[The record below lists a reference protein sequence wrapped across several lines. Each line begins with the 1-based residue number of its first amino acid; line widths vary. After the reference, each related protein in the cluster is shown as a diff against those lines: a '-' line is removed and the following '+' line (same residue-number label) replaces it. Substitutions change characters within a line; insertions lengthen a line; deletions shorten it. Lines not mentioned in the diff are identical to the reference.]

1 MTATYYN
8 LSPEVAG
15 GLGER
20 TVMDTSVHPP
30 RVQRLHYEMAGWL
43 GDELLESFPCFIVTA
58 RVRDALLGLGASGCT
73 FDTVEI
79 SRSDT
84 FEELY
89 PDRMLPPFYWLK
101 VQGRAG
107 VDDVGLSDDNRLV
120 VSKRVLDLLRAFDL
134 ANCDI
139 RERPVTV

>member
-1 MTATYYN
+1 VTAAYYN

-20 TVMDTSVHPP
+20 TVMDSSVHPP
-30 RVQRLHYEMAGWL
+30 RVQRLHYEMEGWL

-58 RVRDALLGLGASGCT
+58 RVKDALIGLGASGCT
-73 FDTVEI
+73 FDSVEV
-79 SRSDT
+79 SKSPT

-89 PDRMLPPFYWLK
+89 PDRQLPPFFWLK
-101 VQGRAG
+101 VHGRAG
-107 VDDVGLSDDNRLV
+107 ADDLGLSEDHRLV
-120 VSKRVLDLLRAFDL
+120 ASKRVLDLLKALDL

-139 RERPVTV
+139 SEYPVAV